1 MLLFS
6 DSDIANIVIAATV
19 DNN

>member
-6 DSDIANIVIAATV
+6 DSDIAKIVIAATV